1 MATTYPMAASLKGFE
16 YVSLPYE
23 NCVYIPS
30 HVIIA
35 VRVGL
40 LADVDNRCYFVN
52 ILEISL
58 RHCHCCSDFES

>member
-1 MATTYPMAASLKGFE
+1 MRIFKIF
-16 YVSLPYE
+16 SLPYE

-35 VRVGL
+35 VYVGL
-40 LADVDNRCYFVN
+40 LADVGKSWHNRCYFVN